1 MISTA
6 CLWRIAARSLYG
18 LVSFLCNRKKGLTPD
33 QALQYLLDAR
43 ANLTVADPE
52 HLSDHD
58 GKKFGRRRG
67 ATVLEAYIAA
77 ARSAKH
83 PRPILQANF
92 LGAPNSVRNLCSF
105 SETLLLSVSD
115 GCTLGNESLDCLI
128 TLFRCPSS
136 VGMVYSRH
144 EGHHPG
150 LFRVLSPAVSFSTT
164 CSIFFYKFDLVF
176 ISTVVSFSIFVSA
189 IVQYFVSICQ
199 YMLVR

>member
-1 MISTA
+1 
-6 CLWRIAARSLYG
+6 
-18 LVSFLCNRKKGLTPD
+18 
-33 QALQYLLDAR
+33 LQYLLDAR

-115 GCTLGNESLDCLI
+115 GCTLGKESLDCLV

-144 EGHHPG
+144 EGHHPEK
-150 LFRVLSPAVSFSTT
+150 LSHDIYIQAYSAKNSFWLKDKRVRSKLHNFNEKTEVG
-164 CSIFFYKFDLVF
+164 FFNHSLLL
-176 ISTVVSFSIFVSA
+176 A
-189 IVQYFVSICQ
+189 I
-199 YMLVR
+199 